1 MSSALGLDLDQK
13 AELERRLVDVLK
25 KLRESMK
32 ENRTN
37 SKVTRGKYKLIDW
50 EATSRFDL
58 EAVFELLRQ
67 RKPDTWPALEQRA
80 LELHNIF
87 TQYDTSYCLAWK
99 DEKQIIRP
107 NNLNPVKKSFFNDPP
122 QTHDM
127 TFQDQKI
134 SEQDQETSLG
144 LVSNRQNQNIER
156 ENELKITLNRT
167 SDQKQNLESE
177 RINQYRRLRLL
188 KLEDAIIFKDILA
201 HLTLHTP
208 LKGRPFIRLW
218 IMKMIPVISS

>member
-1 MSSALGLDLDQK
+1 MN
-13 AELERRLVDVLK
+13 
-25 KLRESMK
+25 

-67 RKPDTWPALEQRA
+67 RKPDTWPPFEQRA
-80 LELHNIF
+80 LEMHNIF

-122 QTHDM
+122 QTHDIS
-127 TFQDQKI
+127 FHDKQI
-134 SEQDQETSLG
+134 SEQDQETSMG
-144 LVSNRQNQNIER
+144 MVSNRPNQNIER
-156 ENELKITLNRT
+156 ENEFEITLNGT
-167 SDQKQNLESE
+167 SD
-177 RINQYRRLRLL
+177 
-188 KLEDAIIFKDILA
+188 
-201 HLTLHTP
+201 
-208 LKGRPFIRLW
+208 
-218 IMKMIPVISS
+218 